1 MSLGTAI
8 QLSESSVFFGS
19 QCPRVCP
26 KYSVHH
32 CTGTATVSVLRCAPG
47 CQGPAERRSRR
58 RSAPACP
65 PAVGSDVEVG
75 AAGVAAAGA
84 RLAGAWI
91 RCGSGHVHLHRR
103 HRPPLG
109 PCRPH
114 LDTVKS
120 PPLLSSFRHTL
131 LCTRRSEHSPTVR
144 REKARPCDAARRIK
158 SAALFLNHFLII
170 IIIVAVVP
178 QASPRPPTPLNAPL
192 TSSLWPSAASCLEL
206 QLNPRRRSLAR
217 LIDVDQASRAIYQWT

>member
-1 MSLGTAI
+1 M
-8 QLSESSVFFGS
+8 
-19 QCPRVCP
+19 C
-26 KYSVHH
+26 
-32 CTGTATVSVLRCAPG
+32 
-47 CQGPAERRSRR
+47 CQGPAERRRP
-58 RSAPACP
+58 APARP
-65 PAVGSDVEVG
+65 LWGVTWRWWVAV
-75 AAGVAAAGA
+75 AGA

-109 PCRPH
+109 PRRPH

-170 IIIVAVVP
+170 IIIIVAVVP

-206 QLNPRRRSLAR
+206 QLNPPPPLAR
-217 LIDVDQASRAIYQWT
+217 STD

>member
-1 MSLGTAI
+1 MQCLWGLLSSCLNQVSSLAATA
-8 QLSESSVFFGS
+8 
-19 QCPRVCP
+19 RVCEVQRP
-26 KYSVHH
+26 SLHWHSH
-32 CTGTATVSVLRCAPG
+32 CLSAALC
-47 CQGPAERRSRR
+47 CQGPAERRSSP
-58 RSAPACP
+58 SARP
-65 PAVGSDVEVG
+65 PAVGSDVEAG

-109 PCRPH
+109 PRRPH

-120 PPLLSSFRHTL
+120 LPLLSSFHHTL

-192 TSSLWPSAASCLEL
+192 TSSLWPSAASCPEL
-206 QLNPRRRSLAR
+206 QLNPPPPLAR
-217 LIDVDQASRAIYQWT
+217 STD